1 MNPTLILYNG
11 TLYTQWE
18 QMPHASAIAMRD
30 GRIVAVGDDDTIL
43 ALAGPTSQ
51 KIDLQGRFTLPG
63 LIDSHIHFYGWAMSR
78 HLVQLAG
85 VTSLAEMQARLQ
97 ARVPSVPAG
106 QWILGRGWNET
117 EWNPPIMPC
126 AADLDALSTEHPI
139 FCGRSDG
146 HGAVAN
152 SVALAL
158 AGITRDTPDPEG
170 GVIERDEQGEPTG
183 RLFEQAIR
191 LVGQLVPAPTEE
203 QTVAAIREAIHEAH
217 KIGLTAVHDQRVK
230 DGKEGAPALRAYTR
244 LHEAGDLTL
253 RVTSN
258 IDAMERAQ
266 AFALGLSSGFGD
278 DILQL
283 GHLKIFIDGSL
294 GSQTAWM
301 LEPFEG
307 SSDNCGVVVTTP
319 EEIHQIVQ
327 EAQQHRWAVSV
338 HAIGD
343 RANHEML
350 NILADLADERDPNM
364 RIPHRIEHVQTI
376 QPDDLPRLAELNVIA
391 SMQPIHAT
399 EDMIATDRLWG
410 KRGYN
415 TYPFRRLLESGAI
428 LSFGS
433 DCPVSD
439 PNPFYGIHAAVTR
452 QRRDGSPEGGWYPA
466 ERLTVQEAIAAYTIG
481 AAQAVNLHHQQ
492 GRLAPTYFADLIVLD
507 RNLLTIDASEIFDTQ
522 VEMLVFNGEV
532 QELGY

>member
-11 TLYTQWE
+11 TIYTQWD
-18 QMPHASAIAMRD
+18 QMPHASAIAIRD
-30 GRIVAVGDDDTIL
+30 GRIMAVGDDETIL

-51 KIDLQGRFTLPG
+51 NIDLQGRFTLPG
-63 LIDSHIHFYGWAMSR
+63 LIDSHIHFYSWAISR
-78 HLVQLAG
+78 NLVQLAG
-85 VTSLAEMQARLQ
+85 VAGLAEMQARLQ
-97 ARVPSVPAG
+97 TRVEKTPAG
-106 QWILGRGWNET
+106 QWVVGRGWNET
-117 EWNPPIMPC
+117 EWQPPVMPC
-126 AADLDALSTEHPI
+126 AADLDALSTIHPI
-139 FCGRSDG
+139 FCRRADG

-152 SVALAL
+152 SMALAL
-158 AGITRDTPDPEG
+158 AGITRDTPNPEG
-170 GVIERDEQGEPTG
+170 GVIEKDEHGEPTG

-203 QTVAAIREAIHEAH
+203 QNVAAIREAIHAAH
-217 KIGLTAVHDQRVK
+217 KIGLTGVHDQRVK
-230 DGKEGAPALRAYTR
+230 DGKEGGAALRAYSR
-244 LHEAGDLTL
+244 LHDAGELNL

-283 GHLKIFIDGSL
+283 GHLKIFVDGSL

-301 LEPFEG
+301 VNPFEG
-307 SSDNCGVVVTTP
+307 TTDNYGVVVTTP

-327 EAQQHRWAVSV
+327 EGQQHGWAVSV

-343 RANHEML
+343 RANREML
-350 NILADLADERDPNM
+350 NILENLADERDPNM

-376 QPDDLPRLAELNVIA
+376 QPDDLPRLAELNIIA

-410 KRGYN
+410 ERGYN

-439 PNPFYGIHAAVTR
+439 PNPFYGIYAAVTR

-466 ERLTVQEAIAAYTIG
+466 ERLTVQEAITAYTIG
-481 AAQAVNLHHQQ
+481 AAQAVNLHDRQ
-492 GRLAPTYFADLIVLD
+492 GRLAPDYFADLIVLD
-507 RNLLTIDASEIFDTQ
+507 RNLLTIEPSAIFNTQ
-522 VEMLVFNGEV
+522 VELLIFNGEV
-532 QELGY
+532 QDLT